1 MTDPEPQK
9 VLVISCDA
17 EGTSVLG
24 AFLRACGMKA
34 VFCESVQECRAALE
48 PGDVTLVF
56 CDSCLKDGDYREVM
70 RLAAASG
77 VHPPVVVTSRL
88 DDTSQYLEAMR
99 LGAFDFMAR
108 PFRRSEIEWIVQNAM
123 RKTVVAA

>member
-1 MTDPEPQK
+1 
-9 VLVISCDA
+9 
-17 EGTSVLG
+17 
-24 AFLRACGMKA
+24 
-34 VFCESVQECRAALE
+34 
-48 PGDVTLVF
+48 
-56 CDSCLKDGDYREVM
+56 M

>member
-1 MTDPEPQK
+1 MTDPQK

-17 EGTSVLG
+17 EGTDVL
-24 AFLRACGMKA
+24 ATFLRACGMKA
-34 VFCESVQECRAALE
+34 IFCESVEECRAVLE
-48 PGDVTLVF
+48 PGDVALVF

-70 RLAAASG
+70 RLSAASQ

-99 LGAFDFMAR
+99 LGAFDFVAR
-108 PFRRSEIEWIVQNAM
+108 PFRRSEIEWIVQNAT
-123 RKTVVAA
+123 RKTLVAV

>member
-1 MTDPEPQK
+1 MTDPQK
-9 VLVISCDA
+9 VLVISSDA
-17 EGTSVLG
+17 EGTGVLG
-24 AFLRACGMKA
+24 TFLRSCGMKA
-34 VFCESVQECRAALE
+34 IVCESVRECRAALDS
-48 PGDVTLVF
+48 GDVALVF
-56 CDSCLKDGDYREVM
+56 CDSCVKDGDYREVM

-99 LGAFDFMAR
+99 LGAFDFVAR
-108 PFRRSEIEWIVQNAM
+108 PFRRSEIEWIVQNAT

>member
-56 CDSCLKDGDYREVM
+56 CDSCLKD
-70 RLAAASG
+70 
-77 VHPPVVVTSRL
+77 
-88 DDTSQYLEAMR
+88 
-99 LGAFDFMAR
+99 
-108 PFRRSEIEWIVQNAM
+108 
-123 RKTVVAA
+123 

>member
-1 MTDPEPQK
+1 MTDPQK
-9 VLVISCDA
+9 VLVISCDM
-17 EGTSVLG
+17 EGSGVLA

-34 VFCESVQECRAALE
+34 IFCESVRDSRAALE
-48 PGDVTLVF
+48 SDDVAMVF
-56 CDSCLKDGDYREVM
+56 CDSYLKDGDYREVV
-70 RLAAASG
+70 RLAAASR

-108 PFRRSEIEWIVQNAM
+108 PFRRSEIEWIVRNAT
-123 RKTVVAA
+123 RKMFVAA

>member
-1 MTDPEPQK
+1 MPDPQK
-9 VLVISCDA
+9 VLVISGDA
-17 EGTSVLG
+17 EGTSVLA

-34 VFCESVQECRAALE
+34 IFSESVQECRGVLAR
-48 PGDVTLVF
+48 GDVTLVF
-56 CDSCLKDGDYREVM
+56 CDSTLKDGDYREVM
-70 RLAAASG
+70 RLAAASD

-108 PFRRSEIEWIVQNAM
+108 PFRRSEIEWIVQNAT
-123 RKTVVAA
+123 RKTFVAA